1 MTNEKAIE
9 ILKYHKCPDGKGMD
23 CGKYSCA
30 EHHEAI
36 DKAVEALKAT
46 TWIPCSERLPQNN
59 RSVLAF
65 LVGNTCGSG
74 TIIRVSSCD
83 NGHWFIQN
91 DHYTLS
97 FPCLEY
103 DVVKWMPLPEPY
115 TESVKQ

>member
-46 TWIPCSERLPQNN
+46 TWIPCAEEVPENYADLIFCDRQGTVFFGHYNKYCDYWCADFCDD
-59 RSVLAF
+59 RIKSVVA
-65 LVGNTCGSG
+65 
-74 TIIRVSSCD
+74 
-83 NGHWFIQN
+83 
-91 DHYTLS
+91 
-97 FPCLEY
+97 
-103 DVVKWMPLPEPY
+103 WMPKPESY
-115 TESVKQ
+115 HE

>member
-46 TWIPCSERLPQNN
+46 TWIPCSERLPEKLKDVLIIEDYYLGHPLEHYRNITISFYTGEDGRTHLWSNMLTQT
-59 RSVLAF
+59 RSRYRVL
-65 LVGNTCGSG
+65 
-74 TIIRVSSCD
+74 
-83 NGHWFIQN
+83 
-91 DHYTLS
+91 
-97 FPCLEY
+97 E
-103 DVVKWMPLPEPY
+103 WMPLPEMY
-115 TESVKQ
+115 HD